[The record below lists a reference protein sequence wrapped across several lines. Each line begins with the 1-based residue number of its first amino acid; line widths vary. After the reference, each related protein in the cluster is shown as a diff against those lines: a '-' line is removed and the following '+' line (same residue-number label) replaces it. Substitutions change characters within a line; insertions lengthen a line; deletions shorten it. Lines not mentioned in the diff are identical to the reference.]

1 MTQAPSKR
9 IAPRVLLVEDE
20 ESLVLTLVDRLVA
33 EGYRVEARGDGE
45 SALALASEEP
55 FDLAILDVMLPGMD
69 GFALCRE
76 LRHRGLS
83 LPVLMLTARAQVVD
97 KVVGLKLGADDYLT
111 KPFEMIELLAR
122 LEALDMAKK
131 VTHDKAGRMIRRLAP
146 DLGLDLETARRLFSL
161 LFSLRVDTTKLLGA
175 HGHRTAR

>member
-1 MTQAPSKR
+1 MSLSEVVVDHPLWAEAP
-9 IAPRVLLVEDE
+9 DE
-20 ESLVLTLVDRLVA
+20 R
-33 EGYRVEARGDGE
+33 RVEWE
-45 SALALASEEP
+45 AL
-55 FDLAILDVMLPGMD
+55 I
-69 GFALCRE
+69 
-76 LRHRGLS
+76 H
-83 LPVLMLTARAQVVD
+83 
-97 KVVGLKLGADDYLT
+97 
-111 KPFEMIELLAR
+111 ELLAPDTLAFREDAERLMIRMDETRFELEARSELDSPLVLATLPLERLSDLLTEYVDIVRQLGAPDDSASLSR